1 MNFLKWFI
9 ENGSINQSMPELS
22 SEELPT
28 GKTTTVDPYSSK
40 EHYPPT
46 KKPTGNILVIKPNK
60 TRSYWVVEKNDFI
73 EKKLET
79 LKIKNIKDL
88 EKYISK
94 HQDYSIE
101 YID

>member
-22 SEELPT
+22 SEELPN

-46 KKPTGNILVIKPNK
+46 KKPTGNILVIRPNK
-60 TRSYWVVEKNDFI
+60 VRNYWVIEKNDFI

-79 LKIKNIKDL
+79 LKVKNIKDL
-88 EKYISK
+88 EDYIGKYQSC
-94 HQDYSIE
+94 SVE